1 MSGRYWDG
9 CRAAPVRLI
18 GWTCAKKAFGLAFA
32 AHIPD
37 ERLAALA
44 HVHVLNACAV
54 HAPARRKR
62 PCRCRGAE
70 QRDEIASFQLIELHS
85 IPASHG
91 RVPGYRIASDQS
103 DFATSLG
110 SAYAGGRPPATPSA
124 R

>member
-54 HAPARRKR
+54 HAPARRER
-62 PCRCRGAE
+62 PRGSRRATK
-70 QRDEIASFQLIELHS
+70 QRDELASFQLIESHP
-85 IPASHG
+85 IPASQG
-91 RVPGYRIASDQS
+91 RIAGYRIGEDHQRASE
-103 DFATSLG
+103 
-110 SAYAGGRPPATPSA
+110 
-124 R
+124 

>member
-44 HVHVLNACAV
+44 HVHVLNACAA
-54 HAPARRKR
+54 HAPARRKW
-62 PCRCRGAE
+62 PCRCRATE
-70 QRDEIASFQLIELHS
+70 QRDELA
-85 IPASHG
+85 AV
-91 RVPGYRIASDQS
+91 VPV
-103 DFATSLG
+103 
-110 SAYAGGRPPATPSA
+110 RPPELAASSVPSTNPPEEKNERGRNPA
-124 R
+124 E

>member
-44 HVHVLNACAV
+44 HVHVLNACAA
-54 HAPARRKR
+54 HAPARRKW
-62 PCRCRGAE
+62 PCRCRATE
-70 QRDEIASFQLIELHS
+70 QRDVLAAFHVE
-85 IPASHG
+85 HG
-91 RVPGYRIASDQS
+91 AAAKGPTRPIMRPTLAQHI
-103 DFATSLG
+103 TT
-110 SAYAGGRPPATPSA
+110 GRS
-124 R
+124 